1 MENGN
6 KNYHEIVLNYWLSD
20 LFLKIFWMKSE
31 KKKEFYYQLLS
42 RIVPEKYNQSVGI
55 ILHEIV
61 FSSDS
66 KNANTD
72 FMFLLLYFIVGKIYK
87 ENAR

>member
-31 KKKEFYYQLLS
+31 KKENFIANCFLELY
-42 RIVPEKYNQSVGI
+42 R
-55 ILHEIV
+55 
-61 FSSDS
+61 
-66 KNANTD
+66 KNTIKVWES
-72 FMFLLLYFIVGKIYK
+72 FCTK
-87 ENAR
+87 